1 MQYKHPP
8 LRDGD
13 PIRIGARGSKLSRI
27 QAYGIQAQIVR
38 LLGADPA
45 EAERVAPVILI
56 TTTGD
61 RIQDR
66 RLLEIGGKA
75 LFTKEIEEAL
85 LENRIDCAV
94 HCLKDM
100 PAVSPAGLVT
110 AAHPEREDP
119 RDALISGVANRID
132 DLPPGAQLGTASL
145 RRQAQALYRR
155 PDLSVRL
162 LRGNVDTRLARLD
175 EGFADAII
183 LAYAGLRR
191 LGLEARVAGLIDPH
205 DAPPAPGQGAL
216 TLQTRAAD
224 AGHPV
229 MTALHH
235 AETGITVA
243 AERGALEALEGS
255 CKTAV
260 GAYATLSG
268 HRLSMIVE
276 GLAPDGSQRW
286 RREGSIDLPGD
297 AGIARKDAFQLGEE
311 LGAAV
316 RMDGG
321 DLLTPLD

>member
-1 MQYKHPP
+1 MQHSQPS
-8 LRDGD
+8 LRSGD
-13 PIRIGARGSKLSRI
+13 PVRIGARGSKLSQI
-27 QAYGIQAQIVR
+27 QAYAIQAQIVR

-45 EAERVAPVILI
+45 DAEKVAPVILI

-61 RIQDR
+61 RVQDR

-100 PAVSPAGLVT
+100 PAISPPGLVT

-119 RDALISGVANRID
+119 RDALISPIAARIE
-132 DLPPGAQLGTASL
+132 DLPQGARLGTASL
-145 RRQAQALYRR
+145 RRQAQSLFRR
-155 PDLSVRL
+155 PDLSVHL
-162 LRGNVDTRLARLD
+162 LRGNVDTRLAKLD

-191 LGLEARVAGLIDPH
+191 MGLESRVAGLIDPY

-216 TLQTRAAD
+216 TIQTRAAD
-224 AGHPV
+224 IDHPALAG
-229 MTALHH
+229 LHH
-235 AETGITVA
+235 VETGVTVA

-260 GAYATLSG
+260 GAYATMKDG
-268 HRLSMIVE
+268 RLSMIVE
-276 GLAPDGSQRW
+276 GLAPDGANRW
-286 RREGSIDLPGD
+286 RREGVIDVN
-297 AGIARKDAFQLGEE
+297 IASLAARDDAFRLGLE

-316 RMDGG
+316 RADGG
-321 DLLTPLD
+321 DLLTPAG